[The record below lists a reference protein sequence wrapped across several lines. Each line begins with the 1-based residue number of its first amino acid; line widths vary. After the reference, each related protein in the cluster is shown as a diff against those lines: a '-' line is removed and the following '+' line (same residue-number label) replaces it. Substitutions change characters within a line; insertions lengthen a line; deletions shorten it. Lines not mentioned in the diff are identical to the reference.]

1 MIVQD
6 KEASITLANQ
16 ISAKLLSI
24 ITDEIKSFNISE
36 DPAEQIYLG
45 SHIIGSLFAKVAIAL
60 EGYGKIYNIP
70 SLNTESI
77 SDWINLIAKENI
89 KLNKA
94 S

>member
-6 KEASITLANQ
+6 KESSITLANE

-24 ITDEIKSFNISE
+24 ITEEVKNYNLSE

-45 SHIIGSLFAKVAIAL
+45 SHIIGSLFAKVALAL

-70 SLNTESI
+70 KLTTDTI
-77 SDWINLIAKENI
+77 SDWINVIAKENI
-89 KLNKA
+89 KLNKG
-94 S
+94 